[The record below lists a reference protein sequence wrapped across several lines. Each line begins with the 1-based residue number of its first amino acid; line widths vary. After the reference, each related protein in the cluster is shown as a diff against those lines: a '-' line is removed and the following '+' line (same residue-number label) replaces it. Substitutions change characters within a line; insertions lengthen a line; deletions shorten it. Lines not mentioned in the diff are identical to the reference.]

1 MKMTAIEKMIH
12 EMNLWAAF
20 VAAGG
25 DSRVATTEWFE

>member
-1 MKMTAIEKMIH
+1 MKMTDIEKMIW
-12 EMNLWAAF
+12 EMKLWAAF